1 MIFITGPHN
10 VGKSTLANWLAQR
23 SFIAVETGDIVRQK
37 HQELAPDVSFY
48 DWASAVNEEDPD
60 FLNKCVLEEVQKR
73 ATEVQESAGLL
84 QDVVVV
90 GNRQYSGIEF
100 LANSVEQSDKKSVI
114 ISIKA
119 SSDELY
125 RRHFQR
131 DDHRMPD
138 ITPEQFEEYLDYDKR
153 MGLDEIEGHADIK
166 IESGNIEETRRE
178 VVEELQKYGYKAEE
192 NMEVNI
198 ETSRRIY

>member
-10 VGKSTLANWLAQR
+10 VGKSTLANWLTKR
-23 SFIAVETGDIVRQK
+23 SFVAVETGDIVRQK
-37 HQELAPDVSFY
+37 HRELAPDVSFY

-73 ATEVQESAGLL
+73 ATEVQESAGSL

-90 GNRQYSGIEF
+90 GNRQHSGIEF
-100 LANSVEQSDKKSVI
+100 LANSVEQGDKKSVV

-131 DDHRMPD
+131 GDHRLPD

-153 MGLDEIEGHADIK
+153 MGLDEIEEHADIK
-166 IESGNIEETRRE
+166 IQR
-178 VVEELQKYGYKAEE
+178 
-192 NMEVNI
+192 
-198 ETSRRIY
+198 